1 MLNVKKTDSR
11 WLSFAKFLL
20 HRMAANRVLEVSG
33 SLTFTTL
40 LAMVP
45 LLTIAL
51 IVISAMPMF
60 ADYSTRFKLMLLSTL
75 VPEFAGKILTVYMRQ
90 FADNAEKLTAVGIL
104 MLGMTSLMLMATIE
118 RIFNAI
124 WGVTRARH
132 WLQRGLIYWSVLT
145 LGPALLGGGLLLW
158 RNLFRASRL
167 AHHVPLL
174 AELVQSGGAIMLTA
188 ASLTLLYRIVP
199 NRFVPLRHACWG
211 ALTTALLLEVAKLC
225 FGFYI
230 DAIASYKLVYGAFAS
245 IPIVLLWVYCL
256 WLVVLAGA
264 VFTCALSYWEGAA
277 WHRRL
282 NARRRLLDAIQLLVA
297 LNQAHHHGV
306 ALTPQVLRNQV
317 QIGYDELGWV
327 LDRLAAHGYVQK
339 GMNEGWVLM
348 KVLSGISVAELFQ
361 VFVYAQGSMAQEPI
375 EQQMDALLNPMLAAM
390 SAVSVADFAQR
401 MALPTEAEA
410 A

>member
-1 MLNVKKTDSR
+1 MRTTQNTDSN
-11 WLSFAKFLL
+11 WVSFSRFLM
-20 HRMAANRVLEVSG
+20 HRMAVNRVMQVAG

-60 ADYSTRFKLMLLSTL
+60 ADYSTRFKVMLLSTL

-104 MLGMTSLMLMATIE
+104 MLAATSLMLIGTIE
-118 RIFNAI
+118 RTFNAI
-124 WGVTRARH
+124 WGVTRARP
-132 WLQRGLIYWSVLT
+132 WLQQGLIYWSVLT
-145 LGPALLGGGLLLW
+145 LGPAILGGGLLMW

-167 AHHVPLL
+167 AHHAPLV
-174 AELVQSGGAIMLTA
+174 AELVQSGGAILLTA

-199 NRFVPLRHACWG
+199 NRFVPLKHAYWG
-211 ALTTALLLEVAKLC
+211 ALTTALLLEVAKLF

-264 VFTCALSYWEGAA
+264 VFTCALSYWEGSA

-282 NARRRLLDAIQLLVA
+282 NTRRRFLDAVQLLIV
-297 LNQAHHHGV
+297 LDQAHHQGI

-317 QIGYDELGWV
+317 HIGYDELGWV
-327 LDRLAAHGYVQK
+327 LDRLSQHGYVQK
-339 GMNEGWVLM
+339 GVNEGWVLM

-361 VFVYAQGSMAQEPI
+361 LFVYSKGAERDDPL
-375 EQQMDALLNPMLAAM
+375 EQQMNLLLAPMIATLESVSIAA
-390 SAVSVADFAQR
+390 FAER
-401 MALPTEAEA
+401 IKG
-410 A
+410 